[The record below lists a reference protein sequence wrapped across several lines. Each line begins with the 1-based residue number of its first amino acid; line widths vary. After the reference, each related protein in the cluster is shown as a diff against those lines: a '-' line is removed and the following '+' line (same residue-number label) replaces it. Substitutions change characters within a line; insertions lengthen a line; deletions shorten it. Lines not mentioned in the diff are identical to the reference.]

1 MLGVGAGLLGL
12 GALNY
17 LGGRSQADAINKA
30 EQARVAEERRAA
42 AMREKFATGG
52 STSGLGDV
60 MGRWDEASGTFK
72 DTLTP
77 GTEKLMT
84 AQRDRATTGEQAGTM
99 GNRAAMGPG
108 GFADLQLASLPNM
121 RQDAAAQAQLDRT
134 NTQKAFVDPAVN
146 RLMTQMQRTRG
157 GTSNQAP
164 AVYEGIQPLMAQLDL
179 PLGQRTDEY
188 TKAALGH
195 EQKKI
200 DNIKALIN
208 QGSFDPAGSVTA
220 GQAGNI
226 AQITGQPIE
235 TQRPDAGAGLG
246 ASSLADV
253 IAASMANTRRDQA
266 LAQSKQQTDALIAAL
281 ANRGLGNQTNV
292 PRS

>member
-30 EQARVAEERRAA
+30 NARQEAEDRRAA
-42 AMREKFATGG
+42 QVREKLAMGG
-52 STSGLGDV
+52 STTGLGDIY
-60 MGRWDEASGTFK
+60 GKWDPKTNTFK
-72 DTLTP
+72 DTVTP
-77 GTEKLMT
+77 GTKALMT

-108 GFADLQLASLPNM
+108 GFQDLQLTSLPNM
-121 RQDAAAQAQLDRT
+121 RQDAQARAQRDRQLTRE
-134 NTQKAFVDPAVN
+134 AFVDPAVN
-146 RLMTQMQRTRG
+146 RLMAQMQRTRG

-188 TKAALGH
+188 VSDALRQ
-195 EQKKI
+195 EQNKI
-200 DNIKALIN
+200 NNINALIS
-208 QGSFDPAGSVTA
+208 QGSFNPSGDIVTA
-220 GQAGNI
+220 GQRGNI
-226 AQITGQPIE
+226 ANIAGQPIQ
-235 TQRPDAGAGLG
+235 TQRPDAGAGLA

-253 IAASMANTRRDQA
+253 IAAGMANTRREQA

-281 ANRGLGNQTNV
+281 ANRGLGNQGNI
-292 PRS
+292 S

>member
-12 GALNY
+12 GTLNY
-17 LGGRSQADAINKA
+17 LGGRSQAKAINEA
-30 EQARVAEERRAA
+30 NARQAEEDRRAA
-42 AMREKFATGG
+42 AVREKLAMGG

-77 GTEKLMT
+77 GTKDLMT

-108 GFADLQLASLPNM
+108 GFQDFQLTSLPSM
-121 RQDAAAQAQLDRT
+121 RRDAQARAETDRRLT
-134 NTQKAFVDPAVN
+134 REAFVDPAVN
-146 RLMTQMQRTRG
+146 KLMAQMQRTRG

-164 AVYEGIQPLMAQLDL
+164 AVYEGMQPLMAQLDL
-179 PLGQRTDEY
+179 PLEPRTDEY
-188 TKAALGH
+188 MRDALAR
-195 EQKKI
+195 EQAKI
-200 DNIKALIN
+200 GNINALIN
-208 QGSFDPAGSVTA
+208 QGSFDPSGDIVTA
-220 GQAGNI
+220 GQRGNI
-226 AQITGQPIE
+226 ANIAGKPIN
-235 TQRPDAGAGLG
+235 TQRPDAGAGLA

-253 IAASMANTRRDQA
+253 IAAGMANTRREQA

-281 ANRGLGNQTNV
+281 ANRGLGNQVN
-292 PRS
+292 RR